1 METSHKHHHTAETN
15 LHFNMAFHRDTE
27 VIKAGGPVK
36 LFFKPEVANQPD
48 YVVPLT
54 LLHEK
59 KIHLLI
65 MSKDLSYFSHE
76 HPEPSENGEYVCE
89 HTFPSGGQ
97 YVLFQ
102 DYMPEEAAQ
111 QLVRQEIQVAGD
123 QMAKASTNTVAT
135 TWKEDG
141 YEVNIFPNG
150 SAFKVNAAVML
161 NALVTKNGLPVT
173 DLEKYLGSLAHVVII
188 SSDTQDYLHVHP
200 MGSVTKG
207 PEIMIHTHFPKS
219 GYYSLFMEFKH
230 EGRVRLASFKLAAE
244 SKK

>member
-1 METSHKHHHTAETN
+1 METSHKHHHTAETG
-15 LHFNMAFHRDTE
+15 LHFNMAFRRGAE
-27 VIKAGGPVK
+27 IIKAGEPVK
-36 LFFKPEVANQPD
+36 LFFRPEVANQPN

-59 KIHLLI
+59 KIHLII

-102 DYMPEEAAQ
+102 DYMPEEDTQ
-111 QLVRQEIQVAGD
+111 QLGRQEIQVAGD
-123 QMAKASTNTVAT
+123 QIAKGSVNIVAT
-135 TWKEDG
+135 TWEEDG

-150 SAFKVNAAVML
+150 PAFKVNAAVML
-161 NALVTKNGLPVT
+161 KAVVTKNGRPVT
-173 DLEKYLGSLAHVVII
+173 NLEKYLGSLAHVIII
-188 SSDTQDYLHVHP
+188 SSDTQNYLHVHS
-200 MGSVTKG
+200 MRSVTKG
-207 PEIMIHTHFPKS
+207 PEIMLHTHFPKS

-230 EGRVRLASFKLAAE
+230 EGLVRLASFKLAAE